1 MNGMSKKIKII
12 INFNIDFSDNF
23 MMLKI
28 NINGYSKNLPS
39 INYIYKNHY

>member
-1 MNGMSKKIKII
+1 MSKKIKII
-12 INFNIDFSDNF
+12 FNFNIDFSDNF

-28 NINGYSKNLPS
+28 NINDYTKNLPS